1 MKRNQ
6 RKEQRRQNRSQEK
19 EQKLKRRSSRNKI
32 ILALVI
38 VLFAGTVT
46 SLAIFSYLGSRL
58 PYFEYVE
65 GGNLLDRANDRLYIF
80 SGSYLRA
87 STIGAPVARYND
99 YGTMRR
105 LHAIPGVDPEKWLS
119 ENIAEMGMPLL
130 FRESS
135 VPEPQL
141 ETFGTERVHIVEAGE
156 RMMRIGLLLYGA
168 VIQELVDDFVGG
180 EAVSRPFS
188 VARDYL
194 LFFES
199 PLYPG
204 IYFVIEHLTCFGGN
218 AYLSKRWP
226 PSRTVRTGVCLL
238 GGDEE

>member
-1 MKRNQ
+1 MKRNR
-6 RKEQRRQNRSQEK
+6 RKEQNRQNRIQEK

-32 ILALVI
+32 VLTLVI
-38 VLFAGTVT
+38 VLFAGAVT
-46 SLAIFSYLGSRL
+46 SLAVFSYLGSRL

-65 GGNLLDRANDRLYIF
+65 GGNLLDRATGRLYIF

-87 STIGAPVARYND
+87 STIGEPVARYND

-156 RMMRIGLLLYGA
+156 RLMRIGLLLYDPL
-168 VIQELVDDFVGG
+168 IQELVDDFVHG
-180 EAVSRPFS
+180 EAVSRPFA
-188 VARDYL
+188 VVHDYML
-194 LFFES
+194 YFES

-204 IYFVIEHLTCFGGN
+204 IYFVIEHLTCVDGDT
-218 AYLSKRWP
+218 YLFKRWP
-226 PSRTVRTGVCLL
+226 PSRTVRTGVCLR
-238 GGDEE
+238 GGNE